1 MHRFKVKLEI
11 IGINPFVFV
20 PDDILQQVFTSAKKN
35 KGAIPIKGTINGVSY
50 KQNLVKYSGYW
61 RLYINMI
68 MLKNSPKR
76 IGETIE
82 VTIQFDSSDRTIQ
95 PHPMLLRALEEN
107 SEAKEV
113 FESLAPSLKLEIVRY
128 IANLKTEVSIERN
141 VKKAIQFLLGN
152 ERFVGRNVRGDS

>member
-1 MHRFKVKLEI
+1 MHQFKAKLEI

-20 PDDILQQVFTSAKKN
+20 PDDILQQVFSQAKKN
-35 KGAIPIKGTINGVSY
+35 KGAIPIKGKVNGVPY

-61 RLYINMI
+61 RLYVNMI

-82 VTIQFDSSDRTIQ
+82 VTVEFDPSDRTIQ
-95 PHPMLLRALEEN
+95 PHPMFLQALDEN
-107 SEAKEV
+107 QEAKEV

-128 IANLKTEVSIERN
+128 IANLKTEASIERN

>member
-1 MHRFKVKLEI
+1 
-11 IGINPFVFV
+11 
-20 PDDILQQVFTSAKKN
+20 
-35 KGAIPIKGTINGVSY
+35 
-50 KQNLVKYSGYW
+50 
-61 RLYINMI
+61 MI

-82 VTIQFDSSDRTIQ
+82 VSVEFDPSDRTIQ
-95 PHPMLLRALEEN
+95 PHPMFLQALDEN